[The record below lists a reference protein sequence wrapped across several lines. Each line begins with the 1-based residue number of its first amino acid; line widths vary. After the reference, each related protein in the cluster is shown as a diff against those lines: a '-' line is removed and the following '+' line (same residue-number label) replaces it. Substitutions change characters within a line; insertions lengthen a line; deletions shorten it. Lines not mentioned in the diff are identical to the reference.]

1 MMKNTFVNSYGEE
14 FSQEEIIQQL
24 MSRVSQL
31 ENSLD
36 DVNELVDTL
45 LSRLVY
51 LEGENDKF

>member
-1 MMKNTFVNSYGEE
+1 MKNTFVNSYGEE